1 MSLKFTAVNAS
12 EHDNGAALG
21 SLSHENATLGSF
33 KYYFS
38 DENDRFYVANDIL
51 YLGANWHY
59 DFEEKKYRKF
69 TDDNNWTTFEVANI
83 PVKYTDMNGN
93 EQWTDV
99 LKDTLSFSDINET
112 LSLKSIQADA
122 FSYGAE
128 VAKVDAGDLQFASI
142 STSSWDAISA
152 NGDTLKLTSEWYYNP
167 NTNAITD
174 ASGTFYTLD
183 ETRTVYLTLFDEND
197 VRSLSSELNLD
208 AAAFSNIA
216 KFNTPYY
223 AGSKVGDVSQ
233 ANEVEI
239 DALLFEDPKAW
250 VTDPVNLSEQTN
262 AQETTIT
269 FSFSGINQVGQ
280 YTSDYKLPNPSND
293 DIYPFQSVHM
303 AATRLAL
310 AEFENVAN
318 VKFLEIEENS
328 DQVGTLRFA
337 FTNAVNLIDNDDPE
351 SQAGGWAS
359 GPSGSATGG
368 DVWINSEYMAD
379 GQNWERGSSNNFH
392 TLLHEI
398 GHALGLNHPFD
409 GPVFMPTNLDVTN
422 YTMMSYTHPSDNV
435 DTTDTQEGVWWYPYW
450 ADSGDY
456 VLSSTP
462 MVYDIAALQ
471 HLYGPTSYNEG
482 DTVYSYNPLVPFA
495 EAIWDSGGMDTLAF
509 DDFSTDLTISLK
521 EGEYSTI
528 SYEIADPEDLDV
540 VRKWSMADNL
550 GIAHGAFIEN
560 LISGSGD
567 DLITGNSLGN
577 IIVGGLGNDTI
588 KGGAGHDTLDGGAG
602 DDTISLGS
610 NGTFGSELYAYNTTS
625 SLQAGTEESIN
636 LDGKTRFGD
645 FMDGGDDVDTVEL
658 TDGSDAFFLHDSFS
672 GFHSSL
678 NLTADNNGKSGT
690 ARIANIENIN
700 SGLGDDIVDLTSPD
714 YSLAGQNITVDGG
727 SGNDT
732 LWGSD
737 ANETLKGGDGND
749 ELFGGAGTNVLTGGA
764 GADEFQF
771 TGSSTNDTVKDFS
784 LSDGDTLK
792 FFNTGGAEFD
802 RGSVSLNNV
811 GDVLSISD
819 GAEVLTITLEGAGL
833 QLADLGSDVLIIG

>member
-1 MSLKFTAVNAS
+1 MSLNFTAVNTL

-21 SLSHENATLGSF
+21 SLSHENATVGSF
-33 KYYFS
+33 KYYHS
-38 DENDRFYVANDIL
+38 DESDLFYVANDIL

-59 DFEEKKYRKF
+59 DFEEQQYRKLN
-69 TDDNNWTTFEVANI
+69 DNGSWNSDEVADI
-83 PVKYTDMNGN
+83 PVKYTDMNGTETWN
-93 EQWTDV
+93 NV
-99 LKDTLSFSDINET
+99 LKDDLSFSDINET

-128 VAKVDAGDLQFASI
+128 VAEVDAGDLQFASI

-152 NGDTLKLTSEWYYNP
+152 SGDTLKLTSEWYYNP

-183 ETRTVYLTLFDEND
+183 ETRTVYLTLFDENS

-239 DALLFEDPKAW
+239 DALLFQDQKAW
-250 VTDPVNLSEQTN
+250 VTDPVNLGKQAN
-262 AQETTIT
+262 AQETIIT

-280 YTSDYKLPNPSND
+280 YTSDYKLPNPLND
-293 DIYPFQSVHM
+293 NIYPFQTVHM
-303 AATRLAL
+303 EATRLAL
-310 AEFENVAN
+310 AEFEKFAN

-328 DQVGTLRFA
+328 DQVGALRFA
-337 FTNAVNLIDNDDPE
+337 FTDAVNLIDNNDPE

-435 DTTDTQEGVWWYPYW
+435 DTKDTQEGVWWYPYG

-495 EAIWDSGGMDTLAF
+495 EAIWDSGGMDSLDF
-509 DDFSTDLTISLK
+509 DDFSTGLIISLK

-528 SYEIADPEDLDV
+528 PFEIENPSDPNV
-540 VRKWSMADNL
+540 VRNWSMTDNL
-550 GIAHGAFIEN
+550 GIAQGAFIEN

-567 DLITGNSLGN
+567 DSITGNSLGN
-577 IIVGGLGNDTI
+577 ILEGGLGNDTI
-588 KGGAGHDTLDGGAG
+588 KGGSGDDILDGGAG
-602 DDTISLGS
+602 DDTIILES
-610 NGTFGSELYAYNTTS
+610 NGAFGSELYAYNTTS

-678 NLTADNNGKSGT
+678 NLTVDDNGKSGT
-690 ARIANIENIN
+690 ARIANIENIK
-700 SGLGDDIVDLTSPD
+700 SGLGDDIVDLTSSN
-714 YSLAGQNITVDGG
+714 YSLTGQNITVDGG

-737 ANETLKGGDGND
+737 ANETL
-749 ELFGGAGTNVLTGGA
+749 
-764 GADEFQF
+764 
-771 TGSSTNDTVKDFS
+771 
-784 LSDGDTLK
+784 
-792 FFNTGGAEFD
+792 
-802 RGSVSLNNV
+802 
-811 GDVLSISD
+811 
-819 GAEVLTITLEGAGL
+819 
-833 QLADLGSDVLIIG
+833 

>member
-1 MSLKFTAVNAS
+1 MSLNFTAVNTS

-21 SLSHENATLGSF
+21 SLSHENATVGSF
-33 KYYFS
+33 KLNYSGDPDYY
-38 DENDRFYVANDIL
+38 YVANDIL

-59 DFEEKKYRKF
+59 DFEENEYRKF
-69 TDDNNWTTFEVANI
+69 TDDNNWSTLGVGNI
-83 PVKYTDMNGN
+83 AVKYTDMNGT
-93 EQWTDV
+93 ETSEYV
-99 LKDTLSFSDINET
+99 LKDDLLFSDINET
-112 LSLKSIQADA
+112 LSLNSIQADA

-128 VAKVDAGDLQFASI
+128 VAEVDAGDLQFASI

-152 NGDTLKLTSEWYYNP
+152 NGDTLKLTNEWYYNP
-167 NTNAITD
+167 NTNAITN

-239 DALLFEDPKAW
+239 NALLHEDQKAW
-250 VTDPVNLSEQTN
+250 VTDPVNLSEQTD
-262 AQETTIT
+262 AQETIIT
-269 FSFSGINQVGQ
+269 FSFSGINQDGQ
-280 YTSDYKLPNPSND
+280 YTSDYTLPNPSND
-293 DIYPFQSVHM
+293 GIYPFQSVHM

-328 DQVGTLRFA
+328 DQVGALRFA

-450 ADSGDY
+450 AASGDY

-509 DDFSTDLTISLK
+509 DDFSTGLTISLK

-528 SYEIADPEDLDV
+528 PFEIENPTDPNV
-540 VRKWSMADNL
+540 VRNWSMTDNL

-567 DLITGNSLGN
+567 DSITGNSLGN
-577 IIVGGLGNDTI
+577 VIEGGLGNDTI
-588 KGGAGHDTLDGGAG
+588 KGGSGDDILDGGAG
-602 DDTISLGS
+602 DDTIILES
-610 NGTFGSELYAYNTTS
+610 NDTFGSDLFAYNIST
-625 SLQAGTEESIN
+625 SLQAGTEEWIN
-636 LDGKTRFGD
+636 LAAKTRFGD
-645 FMDGGDDVDTVEL
+645 VMDGGADVDAVEL

-678 NLTADNNGKSGT
+678 NLTADDNGKSGT
-690 ARIANIENIN
+690 VRIANIENIT
-700 SGLGDDIVDLTSPD
+700 SGAGDDTVDLTSPD
-714 YSLAGQNITVDGG
+714 YSLIGQNITVDGG

-737 ANETLKGGDGND
+737 ANETLKGGVGDD
-749 ELFGGAGTNVLTGGA
+749 KLFGGAGTNILTGGA

-771 TGSSTNDTVKDFS
+771 TKTSTNDTVKDFS
-784 LSDGDTLK
+784 PSDGDTLN
-792 FFNTGGAEFD
+792 FFNTGGAQFD
-802 RGSVSLNNV
+802 RLSVGLN

-819 GAEVLTITLEGAGL
+819 GADVLTITLEGAGL
-833 QLADLGSDVLIIG
+833 QMADLGSDVLIIG

>member
-1 MSLKFTAVNAS
+1 MSLNFTAVNTS

-21 SLSHENATLGSF
+21 SLSHENATVGSF
-33 KYYFS
+33 KLNYSGDPDYY
-38 DENDRFYVANDIL
+38 YVANDIL

-59 DFEEKKYRKF
+59 DFEENEYRKF
-69 TDDNNWTTFEVANI
+69 TDDNNWSTLGVGNI
-83 PVKYTDMNGN
+83 AVKYTDMNGT
-93 EQWTDV
+93 ETSEYV
-99 LKDTLSFSDINET
+99 LKDDLLFSDINET
-112 LSLKSIQADA
+112 LSLNSIQADA

-128 VAKVDAGDLQFASI
+128 VAEVDAGDLQFASI

-152 NGDTLKLTSEWYYNP
+152 NGDTLKLTNEWYYNP
-167 NTNAITD
+167 NTNAITN

-239 DALLFEDPKAW
+239 NALLHEDQKAW
-250 VTDPVNLSEQTN
+250 VTDPVNLSEQTD
-262 AQETTIT
+262 AQETIIT

-280 YTSDYKLPNPSND
+280 YTSDYTLPNPSND
-293 DIYPFQSVHM
+293 VIYPFQSVHM

-328 DQVGTLRFA
+328 DQVGALRFA

-450 ADSGDY
+450 AASGDY

-509 DDFSTDLTISLK
+509 DDFSTGLTISLK

-528 SYEIADPEDLDV
+528 PFEIENPSDPNV
-540 VRKWSMADNL
+540 VKNWAMTDNL

-567 DLITGNSLGN
+567 DSITGNSLGN
-577 IIVGGLGNDTI
+577 VIKGGLGNDTI
-588 KGGAGHDTLDGGAG
+588 KGGSGANTLDGGAG
-602 DDTISLGS
+602 NDTIILES
-610 NGTFGSELYAYNTTS
+610 NDTFGSDLFAYNIST
-625 SLQAGTEESIN
+625 SLQAGTEEWIN
-636 LDGKTRFGD
+636 LAAKTRFGD
-645 FMDGGDDVDTVEL
+645 VMDGGADVDTVEL

-678 NLTADNNGKSGT
+678 NLTADDNGKSGT
-690 ARIANIENIN
+690 VRIANIENIT
-700 SGLGDDIVDLTSPD
+700 SGAGDDTVDLTSPD
-714 YSLAGQNITVDGG
+714 YSLIGQNITVDGG

-737 ANETLKGGDGND
+737 ANETLKGGEGDD
-749 ELFGGAGTNVLTGGA
+749 ELFGGAGTNILTGGA

-771 TGSSTNDTVKDFS
+771 TKTSTNDTVKDFS
-784 LSDGDTLK
+784 PSDGDTLK
-792 FFNTGGAEFD
+792 FFSTGGAQFD
-802 RGSVSLNNV
+802 LSSVSLT

-819 GAEVLTITLEGAGL
+819 GTGVLNITLEGVGS
-833 QLADLGSDVLIIG
+833 QLDVLGSDVLIIG

>member
-1 MSLKFTAVNAS
+1 MSLNFTALNAS

-21 SLSHENATLGSF
+21 SLSHENATVGSF
-33 KYYFS
+33 KYYHS
-38 DENDRFYVANDIL
+38 DESDLFYVANDIL

-59 DFEEKKYRKF
+59 DFEEQQYRKLN
-69 TDDNNWTTFEVANI
+69 DNGSWNSYEVADI
-83 PVKYTDMNGN
+83 PVKYTDMNGTETWN
-93 EQWTDV
+93 NV
-99 LKDTLSFSDINET
+99 LKDDLSFSDINET

-128 VAKVDAGDLQFASI
+128 VAEVDAGDLQFASI

-152 NGDTLKLTSEWYYNP
+152 SGDTLKLTSEWYYNP

-183 ETRTVYLTLFDEND
+183 ETRTVYLTLFDENS

-239 DALLFEDPKAW
+239 DALLFQDQKAW
-250 VTDPVNLSEQTN
+250 VTDPVNLGKQAN
-262 AQETTIT
+262 AQETIIT

-280 YTSDYKLPNPSND
+280 YTSDYKLPNPLND
-293 DIYPFQSVHM
+293 NIYPFQTVHM
-303 AATRLAL
+303 EATRLAL
-310 AEFENVAN
+310 AEFEKFAN

-328 DQVGTLRFA
+328 DQVGALRFA
-337 FTNAVNLIDNDDPE
+337 FTDAVNLIDNNDPE

-495 EAIWDSGGMDTLAF
+495 EAIWDSGGMDSLDF
-509 DDFSTDLTISLK
+509 DDFSTGLIISLK

-528 SYEIADPEDLDV
+528 PFEIENPSDPNV
-540 VRKWSMADNL
+540 VRNWSMTDNL
-550 GIAHGAFIEN
+550 GIAQGAFIEN

-567 DLITGNSLGN
+567 DSITGNSLGN
-577 IIVGGLGNDTI
+577 ILEGGLGNDTI
-588 KGGAGHDTLDGGAG
+588 KGGSGDDILDGGAG
-602 DDTISLGS
+602 DDTIILES
-610 NGTFGSELYAYNTTS
+610 NGAFGSELYAYNTTS
-625 SLQAGTEESIN
+625 SLQAGTEDSIN
-636 LDGKTRFGD
+636 LAGKIRFGD
-645 FMDGGDDVDTVEL
+645 VMDGGADVDTVEL
-658 TDGSDAFFLHDSFS
+658 TDGSDAFFLHDSFG

-678 NLTADNNGKSGT
+678 TLVEDYDSRLGT

-727 SGNDT
+727 SGDDT

-737 ANETLKGGDGND
+737 ADETLKGGVGDD

-771 TGSSTNDTVKDFS
+771 TKTSTNDTIKDFS
-784 LSDGDTLK
+784 LIDGDTLK
-792 FFNTGGAEFD
+792 FFNKGGALFD
-802 RGSVSLNNV
+802 RDSVSLT

-819 GAEVLTITLEGAGL
+819 GTDVLTITLEGAGL
-833 QLADLGSDVLIIG
+833 QSNDLGSDVLIIG

>member
-1 MSLKFTAVNAS
+1 MSLNFTAVNTS

-21 SLSHENATLGSF
+21 SLSHENATVGSF
-33 KYYFS
+33 KLNYSGDPDYY
-38 DENDRFYVANDIL
+38 YVANDIL

-59 DFEEKKYRKF
+59 DFEENEYRKF
-69 TDDNNWTTFEVANI
+69 TDDNNWSTLGVGNI
-83 PVKYTDMNGN
+83 AVKYTDMNGT
-93 EQWTDV
+93 ETSEYV
-99 LKDTLSFSDINET
+99 LKDDLLFSDINET
-112 LSLKSIQADA
+112 LSLNSIQADA

-128 VAKVDAGDLQFASI
+128 VAEVDAGDLQFASI
-142 STSSWDAISA
+142 STSFWDAISA
-152 NGDTLKLTSEWYYNP
+152 NGDTLKLTNEWYYNP
-167 NTNAITD
+167 NTNAITN

-183 ETRTVYLTLFDEND
+183 ETRTVYLTLFDENN

-239 DALLFEDPKAW
+239 NALLHEDQKAW
-250 VTDPVNLSEQTN
+250 VTDPVNLSEQTD
-262 AQETTIT
+262 AQETIIT

-280 YTSDYKLPNPSND
+280 YTSDYTLPNPSND
-293 DIYPFQSVHM
+293 VIYPFQSVHM

-328 DQVGTLRFA
+328 DQVGALRFA

-450 ADSGDY
+450 AASGDY

-509 DDFSTDLTISLK
+509 DNFSTGLTISLK

-528 SYEIADPEDLDV
+528 PFEIENPSDPNV
-540 VRKWSMADNL
+540 VKNWAMTDNL

-567 DLITGNSLGN
+567 DSITGNSLGN
-577 IIVGGLGNDTI
+577 VIKGGLGNDTI
-588 KGGAGHDTLDGGAG
+588 KGGSGANTLDGGAG
-602 DDTISLGS
+602 NDTIILES
-610 NGTFGSELYAYNTTS
+610 NDTFGSDLFAYNIST
-625 SLQAGTEESIN
+625 SLQAGTEEWIN
-636 LDGKTRFGD
+636 LAAKTRFGD
-645 FMDGGDDVDTVEL
+645 VMDGGADVDTVEL

-678 NLTADNNGKSGT
+678 NLTADDNGKSGT
-690 ARIANIENIN
+690 VRIANIENIT
-700 SGLGDDIVDLTSPD
+700 SGAGDDTVDLTSPD
-714 YSLAGQNITVDGG
+714 YSLIGQNITVDGG

-737 ANETLKGGDGND
+737 ANETLKGGVGDD
-749 ELFGGAGTNVLTGGA
+749 KLFGGAGTNILTGGA

-771 TGSSTNDTVKDFS
+771 TKTSTNDTVKDFNP
-784 LSDGDTLK
+784 SDGDTLN
-792 FFNTGGAEFD
+792 FFNTGGAQFD
-802 RGSVSLNNV
+802 RLSVGLN

-819 GAEVLTITLEGAGL
+819 GADVLTITLEGAGL
-833 QLADLGSDVLIIG
+833 QMADLGNDVLIIG

>member
-1 MSLKFTAVNAS
+1 MSLNFTAVNTS

-21 SLSHENATLGSF
+21 SLSHENATVGSF
-33 KYYFS
+33 KYYWS
-38 DENDRFYVANDIL
+38 DESDNFYVANDIL

-59 DFEEKKYRKF
+59 DFEEQEYRKLN
-69 TDDNNWTTFEVANI
+69 DNNGWNSFQVADV
-83 PVKYTDMNGN
+83 PVKYTDINGN

-128 VAKVDAGDLQFASI
+128 VAEVDAGDLQFASI

-152 NGDTLKLTSEWYYNP
+152 NGDTLKLTNEWYYNP
-167 NTNAITD
+167 NTNAITN

-239 DALLFEDPKAW
+239 NALLFGDQKAW
-250 VTDPVNLSEQTN
+250 VTDPVNLSEQTD
-262 AQETTIT
+262 AQETIIT
-269 FSFSGINQVGQ
+269 FSFSGINQDGQ
-280 YTSDYKLPNPSND
+280 YTSDYTLPNPSND
-293 DIYPFQSVHM
+293 VIYPFQSVHM

-328 DQVGTLRFA
+328 DQVGALRFA

-368 DVWINSEYMAD
+368 DVWINSEYMAV

-450 ADSGDY
+450 AASGDY

-509 DDFSTDLTISLK
+509 DDFSTGLTISLK

-528 SYEIADPEDLDV
+528 PFEIENPSDPNV
-540 VRKWSMADNL
+540 VKNWAMTDNL

-567 DLITGNSLGN
+567 DSITGNSLGN
-577 IIVGGLGNDTI
+577 VIEGGLGNDTI
-588 KGGAGHDTLDGGAG
+588 KGGSGDDILDGGAG
-602 DDTISLGS
+602 NDTIILES
-610 NGTFGSELYAYNTTS
+610 NGTFGSELYAYNIST
-625 SLQAGTEESIN
+625 SLQAGTEEWIN
-636 LDGKTRFGD
+636 LAAKTRFGD
-645 FMDGGDDVDTVEL
+645 VMDGGADVDAVEL

-678 NLTADNNGKSGT
+678 NLTADDNGKSGT
-690 ARIANIENIN
+690 VRIANIENIT
-700 SGLGDDIVDLTSPD
+700 SGAGDDTVDLTSPD
-714 YSLAGQNITVDGG
+714 YSLIGQNITVDGG

-737 ANETLKGGDGND
+737 ANETLKGGVGDD
-749 ELFGGAGTNVLTGGA
+749 KLFGGAGINILTGGA

-784 LSDGDTLK
+784 LSDGDTLN
-792 FFNTGGAEFD
+792 FFNTGGAQFD
-802 RGSVSLNNV
+802 RLSVGLN

-819 GAEVLTITLEGAGL
+819 GADVLTITLEGAGL
-833 QLADLGSDVLIIG
+833 QMADLGNDVLIIG

>member
-1 MSLKFTAVNAS
+1 MSLNFTAVNTS

-21 SLSHENATLGSF
+21 SLSHENATVGSF
-33 KYYFS
+33 KYYWS
-38 DENDRFYVANDIL
+38 DESDNFYVANDIL

-59 DFEEKKYRKF
+59 DFEENEYRKF
-69 TDDNNWTTFEVANI
+69 TDDNNWSTLGVGNI
-83 PVKYTDMNGN
+83 AVKYTDMNGT
-93 EQWTDV
+93 ETSEYV
-99 LKDTLSFSDINET
+99 LKDDLLFSDINET
-112 LSLKSIQADA
+112 LSLNSIQADA

-128 VAKVDAGDLQFASI
+128 VAEVDAGDLQFASI

-152 NGDTLKLTSEWYYNP
+152 NGDTLKLTNEWYYNP
-167 NTNAITD
+167 NTNAITN

-239 DALLFEDPKAW
+239 NALLHEDQKAW
-250 VTDPVNLSEQTN
+250 VTDPVNLSEQTD
-262 AQETTIT
+262 AQETIIT
-269 FSFSGINQVGQ
+269 FSFSGINQDGQ
-280 YTSDYKLPNPSND
+280 YTSDYTLPNPSND
-293 DIYPFQSVHM
+293 GIYPFQSVHM

-328 DQVGTLRFA
+328 DQVGALRFA

-450 ADSGDY
+450 AASGDY

-509 DDFSTDLTISLK
+509 DDFSTGLTISLK

-528 SYEIADPEDLDV
+528 PFEIENPSDPNV
-540 VRKWSMADNL
+540 VKNWAMTDNL

-567 DLITGNSLGN
+567 DSITGNSLGN
-577 IIVGGLGNDTI
+577 VIEGGLGNDTI
-588 KGGAGHDTLDGGAG
+588 KGGSGDDILDGGAG
-602 DDTISLGS
+602 DDTIILES
-610 NGTFGSELYAYNTTS
+610 NDTFGSDLFAYNIST
-625 SLQAGTEESIN
+625 SLQAGTEEWIN
-636 LDGKTRFGD
+636 LAAKTRFGD
-645 FMDGGDDVDTVEL
+645 VMDGGADVDAVEL

-678 NLTADNNGKSGT
+678 NLTADDNGKSGT
-690 ARIANIENIN
+690 VRIANIENIT
-700 SGLGDDIVDLTSPD
+700 SGAGDDTVDLTSPD
-714 YSLAGQNITVDGG
+714 YSLIGQNITVDGG

-737 ANETLKGGDGND
+737 ANETLKGGEGDD
-749 ELFGGAGTNVLTGGA
+749 ELFGGAGTNILTGGA

-771 TGSSTNDTVKDFS
+771 TKTSTNDTVKDFS
-784 LSDGDTLK
+784 LSDSDTLK
-792 FFNTGGAEFD
+792 FVNTGGAQFD
-802 RGSVSLNNV
+802 RGSVSLT

-819 GAEVLTITLEGAGL
+819 GTDVLTITLEGAGL
-833 QLADLGSDVLIIG
+833 QLDDLQSDVLIIV